1 MEDKMKDAEN
11 FEKQYVEKVYNVI
24 APHFSQ
30 TRTRVKKYNLKT
42 HFSSLG
48 LLLRNFYKNY
58 QIMLLLQVDF

>member
-30 TRTRVKKYNLKT
+30 TRTRVKNNLKNSR
-42 HFSSLG
+42 FLSLG
-48 LLLRNFYKNY
+48 RLLKNFYKNY
-58 QIMLLLQVDF
+58 QIIL